1 MTNAAYF
8 FLAIVWLSA
17 VALVGV
23 YLVQRS
29 PKRRKP
35 VDELE
40 AADAALRNRMI
51 DLEDKYSS
59 FVKRLAVRDMRA
71 KKEEVGQ
78 PQLSGIDRATRLA
91 ALRAKLAE
99 KRGSLG
105 SV

>member
-1 MTNAAYF
+1 VTNAAYF
-8 FLAIVWLSA
+8 FLASVWLSV

-40 AADAALRNRMI
+40 AADAALRNRMV

-59 FVKRLAVRDMRA
+59 FVKRLAVRDMRERR
-71 KKEEVGQ
+71 EEAPEIPG
-78 PQLSGIDRATRLA
+78 LDRATRLA
-91 ALRAKLAE
+91 SLRAKLAE

-105 SV
+105 AV

>member
-17 VALVGV
+17 VALVAV

-40 AADAALRNRMI
+40 AADAALRNRMV
-51 DLEDKYSS
+51 DLEDKYAS
-59 FVKRLAVRDMRA
+59 FVKRLAVRDMRER
-71 KKEEVGQ
+71 KEEQ
-78 PQLSGIDRATRLA
+78 PELPGLSRAAQLA
-91 ALRAKLAE
+91 ALRSKLAE

-105 SV
+105 AV

>member
-17 VALVGV
+17 VALVAV

-40 AADAALRNRMI
+40 AADAALRNRMV
-51 DLEDKYSS
+51 DLEDKYAS
-59 FVKRLAVRDMRA
+59 FVKRLAVRDMR
-71 KKEEVGQ
+71 ERRQEQ
-78 PQLSGIDRATRLA
+78 PDLPGLDRGAQLT
-91 ALRAKLAE
+91 ALRAKLAA
-99 KRGSLG
+99 KRGALG
-105 SV
+105 AV